1 GLRLQAQDRGAAH
14 ARRVHL
20 PREQAAGELR
30 ELPGHKRGRAGAD
43 LRAAPPRQGGVGGH
57 LLVLS
62 RARGRPCRLF
72 GTGVGARHSTL
83 HLPAAT
89 HTRPMRLLTASA
101 ACCAALLFAGC
112 ETDSSDIVHTVL
124 SPREAPRSRVFQ
136 GDTRAVYEAARAAAD
151 ELGYRVVRG
160 GPAEGRLDALSGIAG
175 GDEAGSSRQ
184 IS

>member
-1 GLRLQAQDRGAAH
+1 
-14 ARRVHL
+14 
-20 PREQAAGELR
+20 
-30 ELPGHKRGRAGAD
+30 
-43 LRAAPPRQGGVGGH
+43 
-57 LLVLS
+57 
-62 RARGRPCRLF
+62 
-72 GTGVGARHSTL
+72 
-83 HLPAAT
+83 
-89 HTRPMRLLTASA
+89 MRLLTASA

-184 IS
+184 ISMKVRISAAEETGSEVTVSFTEIIEESSSGQPAMATQTPLRDTPLYEVFFRDLQKALRAQSGGH